1 MNMNSKKT
9 ILGLAFLVC
18 SLGSPLCVSQTYAQ
32 QTNAAVTANQEFIDS
47 IKKGDVAKVREML
60 KQDSSLI
67 KATAKNG
74 ASAIQVAVY
83 ARQKPIADLFLATG
97 VELNIFEA
105 AATGRLERVRELLK
119 KNPEL
124 IHAYSPDGWTP
135 LHLNFGN
142 VEMAKFLIDSGAD
155 INSVSK
161 NKFTATP
168 LQGAVVNKSIE
179 VGRLLLARGANA

>member
-1 MNMNSKKT
+1 MSTTKR

-18 SLGSPLCVSQTYAQ
+18 LLGSPLCGPRTYAQ
-32 QTNAAVTANQEFIDS
+32 QNNAAATANQEFIDS
-47 IKKGDVAKVREML
+47 IKKGDLAKVREML
-60 KQDSSLI
+60 KQD
-67 KATAKNG
+67 
-74 ASAIQVAVY
+74 
-83 ARQKPIADLFLATG
+83 
-97 VELNIFEA
+97 
-105 AATGRLERVRELLK
+105 
-119 KNPEL
+119 PEL

-142 VEMAKFLIDSGAD
+142 VEIARLLIDSGAD

-179 VGRLLLARGANA
+179 VGRLLLARGANVNPRNDDGGNPLHEAAGDGQIEFAKLLRDKGAVQ